1 MNIRSVFLMLGLSEQ
16 NLEALH
22 NVMNNGML
30 SGESVYYLSRN
41 PLMISYEFPCGVV
54 TMDRRRTFGTISI
67 DLDNIQKTS
76 HSGNR
81 VTYEKTRVKVE
92 FGDILCEGTLGE
104 LMEICQPL
112 VCWKNYNGQNK

>member
-1 MNIRSVFLMLGLSEQ
+1 MSIRSVFLMLGLSKQ

-67 DLDNIQKTS
+67 DLDNIQKTT

-81 VTYEKTRVKVE
+81 VTYENSHVKVE
-92 FGDILCEGTLGE
+92 FGEILCEGTLGE
-104 LMEICQPL
+104 LMEICKPL
-112 VCWKNYNGQNK
+112 VCWKNYHG